1 MTLRHP
7 RPAGVAGV
15 ASIGMYPFREVRWAF
30 DEIWAGV
37 AERLDWVPRSLT
49 WDGDL
54 HASWTDHALV
64 VGQTCGWPLVTAL
77 HDRVR
82 VLGTFAATVP
92 QADGPRYR
100 SVIVARRHVEPSALA
115 AAIAA
120 VNGSDSLSGWI
131 SLQVAVNG
139 PGAGWRGEVRW
150 TGAHVESVRAVHE
163 GVADVASIDSVTW
176 ALVRRHHPELVDGVV
191 EIGEGPLVPSLPLV
205 THRDASDDEV
215 ALLRAAIA
223 DAVVAAPRAAA
234 AALIRW
240 FVPMELSD
248 YEPLRALVSA
258 PR

>member
-1 MTLRHP
+1 MTLRRP
-7 RPAGVAGV
+7 RSGAAG
-15 ASIGMYPFREVRWAF
+15 IGMYPFPEVRWAF

-37 AERLDWVPRSLT
+37 AERLDWVPRSLD
-49 WDGDL
+49 WDADV
-54 HASWTDHALV
+54 HASWTDDALV

-100 SVIVARRHVEPSALA
+100 SVLIARRHVDPAALA
-115 AAIAA
+115 GAIAA
-120 VNGSDSLSGWI
+120 VNGPDSLSGWI
-131 SLQVAVNG
+131 SLQVAVHG
-139 PGAGWRGEVRW
+139 PGSAWRGEVRW
-150 TGAHVESVRAVHE
+150 TGAHAESIRAVRD

-176 ALVRRHHPELVDGVV
+176 GIVGRHHPELVDGVV

-215 ALLRAAIA
+215 ALLRGAIT
-223 DAVVAAPRAAA
+223 DAVVSAPDAAR
-234 AALIRW
+234 AALIDR

-248 YEPLRALVSA
+248 YEPLRALA
-258 PR
+258 PARG